1 MKRIAIAL
9 TSAAALP
16 GAALA
21 HGLHAPVPDHA
32 LAHLGPGLGLVV
44 VIVAALVLRWRTRG

>member
-32 LAHLGPGLGLVV
+32 LAHLGPGLGLAV
-44 VIVAALVLRWRTRG
+44 VIVASLVLRWRTRG